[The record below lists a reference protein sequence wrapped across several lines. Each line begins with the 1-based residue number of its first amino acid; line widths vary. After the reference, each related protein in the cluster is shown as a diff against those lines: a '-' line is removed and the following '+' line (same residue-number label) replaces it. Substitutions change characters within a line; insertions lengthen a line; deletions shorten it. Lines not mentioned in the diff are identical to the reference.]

1 MKSQLM
7 VFVLGL
13 LFFYLSYADEVSL
26 NYPELQ
32 VTPLASERLESEA
45 KIEHSDSW
53 KTHWSLQ
60 VSALA
65 TLTSSFIIE
74 QKKYDS
80 FLSTEE
86 RDKRNTDFDNAKL
99 VGQVVGG
106 GWLIG
111 TVLLNSFYEPY
122 KNSFLQNRK
131 MSTESKRDR
140 LAKERQAESTL
151 RSTAKIGQSLKWI
164 SVATN
169 LIASAAMASEAD
181 SDTELYPQLS
191 ALLSFMPILFP
202 SRWEVTHDE
211 HEIYKKRIYAPVVS
225 AQLMMFDDKPV
236 TGMGLHWSF

>member
-1 MKSQLM
+1 MNAQLM

-13 LFFYLSYADEVSL
+13 LFCNLNYADEVSL

-32 VTPLASERLESEA
+32 VTPLASERLENEA
-45 KIEHSDSW
+45 KIEHSDGW

-65 TLTSSFIIE
+65 TLTSSFVIE
-74 QKKYDS
+74 QKKYDYS
-80 FLSTEE
+80 LGSDEVS
-86 RDKRNTDFDNAKL
+86 KRNTDFDNAKL

-122 KNSFLQNRK
+122 KSSFLQNRK
-131 MSTESKRDR
+131 MNTDTKRER
-140 LAKERQAESTL
+140 LSKERHAESTL

-169 LIASAAMASEAD
+169 LVASAAMASEAD
-181 SDTELYPQLS
+181 ADTELYPQLS

-225 AQLMMFDDKPV
+225 AQLMMFEDKPV
-236 TGMGLHWSF
+236 SGMGLYWSF

>member
-1 MKSQLM
+1 MKAQLM
-7 VFVLGL
+7 VFVLV
-13 LFFYLSYADEVSL
+13 FLSFNFINAEEVSL

-32 VTPLASERLESEA
+32 VTPLASERLEDEA
-45 KIEHSDSW
+45 KIEHSDNW
-53 KTHWSLQ
+53 KTLWSLQ

-65 TLTSSFIIE
+65 TLTSSFIID
-74 QKKYDS
+74 QKKHDP
-80 FLSTEE
+80 FLGTEE
-86 RDKRNTDFDNAKL
+86 IDRRNANFDNAKL

-122 KNSFLQNRK
+122 KDSFLQNRK
-131 MSTESKRDR
+131 MSSTSKRER

-169 LIASAAMASEAD
+169 LIASAAMASEAN

-211 HEIYKKRIYAPVVS
+211 HEIYKKRIYAPIVS
-225 AQLMMFDDKPV
+225 AQLMMVDDKPV